1 MYTPYLSA
9 DATLKANAVSTGTTM
24 TEGLIARTSMI
35 EDWFATTPALLVA
48 PSYLLSD
55 EEELHTSFEQAIS
68 DRLIAVNKRLSLIS
82 GTLTDSQQ
90 IHTRPLHQTY
100 LPANE
105 SNESNEAN
113 DKPSPR
119 SAAYAPANSPETSWQ
134 RSILLGGLALM
145 FLLVGFDIMGLLV
158 LLAH

>member
-1 MYTPYLSA
+1 MYTPCLSA
-9 DATLKANAVSTGTTM
+9 DATLKANAVSIGTTM
-24 TEGLIARTSMI
+24 TEGLIGRTSMI

-48 PSYLLSD
+48 PSYPLSD
-55 EEELHTSFEQAIS
+55 EEELYTSFEQAIS

-82 GTLTDSQQ
+82 GPLTNSQQ
-90 IHTRPLHQTY
+90 IHVQTTRPLHQTY

-105 SNESNEAN
+105 SDDE
-113 DKPSPR
+113 PSTRP
-119 SAAYAPANSPETSWQ
+119 AAYAPTNSPETTWQ
-134 RSILLGGLALM
+134 RSILLGSLALM

>member
-1 MYTPYLSA
+1 MYTQCLSA

-82 GTLTDSQQ
+82 GPLTNSQH
-90 IHTRPLHQTY
+90 IHAQTTRPLHQTY
-100 LPANE
+100 LQ
-105 SNESNEAN
+105 AN
-113 DKPSPR
+113 DKLSPR
-119 SAAYAPANSPETSWQ
+119 PAAYAPTSSPETTWQ
-134 RSILLGGLALM
+134 RSILLGSMALM

>member
-1 MYTPYLSA
+1 MYTPCLSA

-24 TEGLIARTSMI
+24 TEGLIDRSSMI
-35 EDWFATTPALLVA
+35 EDWFATTPALLAA
-48 PSYLLSD
+48 PSSILAD

-82 GTLTDSQQ
+82 GPLTNSQQ
-90 IHTRPLHQTY
+90 IHAQITRPLHQTY
-100 LPANE
+100 LPDNE
-105 SNESNEAN
+105 DN
-113 DKPSPR
+113 DMPSPR
-119 SAAYAPANSPETSWQ
+119 PAACAPANSPAISWQ

-145 FLLVGFDIMGLLV
+145 LLLVGFDIMGLLV

>member
-1 MYTPYLSA
+1 MYTPCLSA

-55 EEELHTSFEQAIS
+55 EEELHTSFEHAIS

-82 GTLTDSQQ
+82 GPLTNSQH
-90 IHTRPLHQTY
+90 IHVQTTRPLHQTY

-105 SNESNEAN
+105 ANEAN

-119 SAAYAPANSPETSWQ
+119 PAAYAPTNSPETTWQ
-134 RSILLGGLALM
+134 RSILLGSMALM

-158 LLAH
+158 LHAH

>member
-1 MYTPYLSA
+1 MYTPCLSA
-9 DATLKANAVSTGTTM
+9 DATLKANAISTGTTM
-24 TEGLIARTSMI
+24 AEGLIARTLMI
-35 EDWFATTPALLVA
+35 DDWFATTPELLVA

-82 GTLTDSQQ
+82 GPLTNSQQ
-90 IHTRPLHQTY
+90 LPAQTTRQLHQTY

-105 SNESNEAN
+105 GSEAN
-113 DKPSPR
+113 DMPSPR
-119 SAAYAPANSPETSWQ
+119 PVACAPANSPAISWQ
-134 RSILLGGLALM
+134 RSVLLGGLALM
-145 FLLVGFDIMGLLV
+145 LLLVGFDIMGLLV

>member
-1 MYTPYLSA
+1 MYTQCLSA

-48 PSYLLSD
+48 PSNLLSD

-82 GTLTDSQQ
+82 GPLTNSQQ
-90 IHTRPLHQTY
+90 IHAQTTRPLHQTY

-105 SNESNEAN
+105 AN
-113 DKPSPR
+113 DMPSSRP
-119 SAAYAPANSPETSWQ
+119 AACAPANSPAISWQ

-145 FLLVGFDIMGLLV
+145 LLLVGFDIMGLLV

>member
-1 MYTPYLSA
+1 MYTPCLSA

-48 PSYLLSD
+48 SPYLLSD
-55 EEELHTSFEQAIS
+55 EEELHTSFEHAIS

-82 GTLTDSQQ
+82 GPLTNSQH
-90 IHTRPLHQTY
+90 IHVQTTRPLHQTY
-100 LPANE
+100 LPAN
-105 SNESNEAN
+105 

-119 SAAYAPANSPETSWQ
+119 PAAYAPTNSPETTWQ
-134 RSILLGGLALM
+134 RSILLGSLALM
-145 FLLVGFDIMGLLV
+145 FILVGFDIMGLLV

>member
-1 MYTPYLSA
+1 MYTPCLSA

-24 TEGLIARTSMI
+24 TEGLIARTSLI
-35 EDWFATTPALLVA
+35 EDWFATTPALLAA

-82 GTLTDSQQ
+82 GPLTNSQH
-90 IHTRPLHQTY
+90 IHAQRAQTTGPLHQTY
-100 LPANE
+100 LPAN
-105 SNESNEAN
+105 

-119 SAAYAPANSPETSWQ
+119 PAAYAPTNSPETGWQ
-134 RSILLGGLALM
+134 RSLLLGSMALM

>member
-1 MYTPYLSA
+1 MYTPCLSA
-9 DATLKANAVSTGTTM
+9 DATLKANAVSSGTTM
-24 TEGLIARTSMI
+24 TEGLIVRTSMI

-48 PSYLLSD
+48 PSYPLSD
-55 EEELHTSFEQAIS
+55 EEELHTSFEHAIS

-82 GTLTDSQQ
+82 GPLTNSQHIQ
-90 IHTRPLHQTY
+90 VQTTRPLHQTY

-105 SNESNEAN
+105 VN
-113 DKPSPR
+113 DKPSSRP
-119 SAAYAPANSPETSWQ
+119 AAYAPANSPETTWQ
-134 RSILLGGLALM
+134 RSILFGGLALM